1 MADAVALRACTNK
14 RHRIDFVSGCP
25 VDSYSDPAVRFDS
38 FKRSFVLDHV
48 SRTELEVRGR
58 HFRRDAKR
66 QNAHADQVRAMD
78 AFEASCGYGPNPK
91 QSDTLGRPVARGS
104 HAVALT
110 GDDHGRSAFARK
122 TLGRAPQRQLFS
134 RSGVDGRARRNTGRE
149 QVLHGL
155 IGYCGDSALIQS
167 DRRPLA

>member
-58 HFRRDAKR
+58 HLRRDAKR

-78 AFEASCGYGPNPK
+78 AFEASCEYGPP
-91 QSDTLGRPVARGS
+91 
-104 HAVALT
+104 
-110 GDDHGRSAFARK
+110 
-122 TLGRAPQRQLFS
+122 PQAKRHPWPPS
-134 RSGVDGRARRNTGRE
+134 RARIPCRS
-149 QVLHGL
+149 V
-155 IGYCGDSALIQS
+155 
-167 DRRPLA
+167 RRRTITDEAPSLARRWAARHNGSCSPDPAWTVEPGAIPGASRFFTD